1 MLPGD
6 KPEPGGEIAPS
17 FEDIHRR
24 REGLDRQG
32 RDWADARHR
41 LQTPGRF
48 AACRFLSRHLLKSG
62 DGFRQPFDLIQK
74 DTRQFHDEK
83 RKRCRL
89 ILDRIFENFHI
100 RRPLRGHDA
109 VLRQMT
115 AEGIYQ
121 LRALPDQKI
130 PRPEQHGARL
140 LFLGLN
146 RDKAHR
152 RSTCRLSDR
161 FRVGGIVLLALDERF
176 DIGGRDQSNLMPE
189 VPDGSPP
196 VVRTPAGFQG
206 DDAARLLG
214 KEAENFFSRELF
226 AEPNAAVGKGAMRLE
241 RPLCKIETDNANLL
255 HGCSLRSWDA
265 KTSPPWHIAMPSG
278 GASTPSL
285 IAFLGLVHLRVAALL
300 LVLGRGRSGDDRGVD
315 NRPPGL
321 RRGRL
326 CRISKPRSSSIA
338 LTSSNRPLVRSC
350 RSSQC
355 RKCSTVV
362 ASGIASRFSAIPAK
376 PRSAWLS

>member
-24 REGLDRQG
+24 REGLDRQR
-32 RDWADARHR
+32 RDGADTRHR

-48 AACRFLSRHLLKSG
+48 SACRFVSRHLLKFG
-62 DGFRQPFDLIQK
+62 DVFRQPFDLVKK

-89 ILDRIFENFHI
+89 ILDRLFKNFHI

-115 AEGIYQ
+115 PECVNQ

-140 LFLGLN
+140 LSLGLN

-152 RSTCRLSDR
+152 RSTGSLSDR
-161 FRVGGIVLLALDERF
+161 FRVSRIVLLTLDEGF
-176 DIGGRDQSNLMPE
+176 DIGGWDQSNLMPE
-189 VPDGSPP
+189 IPDGSPP
-196 VVRTPAGFQG
+196 VMRTPTGFQG
-206 DDAARLLG
+206 DDAAGLLG
-214 KEAENFFSRELF
+214 KEAEDFSSGELF

-241 RPLCKIETDNANLL
+241 GPLCKIETDNANLL

-285 IAFLGLVHLRVAALL
+285 IALPGLMHLRVTRLL
-300 LVLGRGRSGDDRGVD
+300 IV
-315 NRPPGL
+315 L
-321 RRGRL
+321 RRGR
-326 CRISKPRSSSIA
+326 RS
-338 LTSSNRPLVRSC
+338 
-350 RSSQC
+350 
-355 RKCSTVV
+355 
-362 ASGIASRFSAIPAK
+362 
-376 PRSAWLS
+376 

>member
-161 FRVGGIVLLALDERF
+161 FGVGRIVLLTLDERF
-176 DIGGRDQSNLMPE
+176 DVSGWDQSNLMPE
-189 VPDGSPP
+189 VTDGPHP
-196 VVRTPAGFQG
+196 VVRAPTGFHG
-206 DDAARLLG
+206 DAARLLG
-214 KEAENFFSRELF
+214 KEAKNFLSGKLFTELW
-226 AEPNAAVGKGAMRLE
+226 
-241 RPLCKIETDNANLL
+241 
-255 HGCSLRSWDA
+255 RSTA
-265 KTSPPWHIAMPSG
+265 RPSG
-278 GASTPSL
+278 AP
-285 IAFLGLVHLRVAALL
+285 AVAATITARCLWSAPGP
-300 LVLGRGRSGDDRGVD
+300 VIRDWCSVNARS
-315 NRPPGL
+315 
-321 RRGRL
+321 
-326 CRISKPRSSSIA
+326 
-338 LTSSNRPLVRSC
+338 T
-350 RSSQC
+350 
-355 RKCSTVV
+355 
-362 ASGIASRFSAIPAK
+362 ASRTRSPLPLSCSIPCISTA
-376 PRSAWLS
+376 PRNARCDGVPEGHCRAD

>member
-32 RDWADARHR
+32 RDWANPRHR
-41 LQTPGRF
+41 LQTPGGF
-48 AACRFLSRHLLKSG
+48 SACRFLSRDLLKFG

-89 ILDRIFENFHI
+89 ILDRLFKNFHI

-115 AEGIYQ
+115 AERVNQ
-121 LRALPDQKI
+121 LRALPDQNI

-140 LFLGLN
+140 LSLGLH

-152 RSTCRLSDR
+152 WSTRSLSDR
-161 FRVGGIVLLALDERF
+161 CRIGSIVLLALDERF
-176 DIGGRDQSNLMPE
+176 DVDGWDQSNLMPE
-189 VPDGSPP
+189 VPDGPPP
-196 VVRTPAGFQG
+196 VVRAATGFHG
-206 DDAARLLG
+206 DNAARLLG
-214 KEAENFFSRELF
+214 KEAENFFSGKLL
-226 AEPNAAVGKGAMRLE
+226 AEPHAAVGKGAMRLE
-241 RPLCKIETDNANLL
+241 GPLCKIETDNANLV

-285 IAFLGLVHLRVAALL
+285 IALLGLMHFRVARLL
-300 LVLGRGRSGDDRGVD
+300 LVLGRGRSGNDR
-315 NRPPGL
+315 
-321 RRGRL
+321 
-326 CRISKPRSSSIA
+326 SINDCA
-338 LTSSNRPLVRSC
+338 LPHQQT
-350 RSSQC
+350 
-355 RKCSTVV
+355 
-362 ASGIASRFSAIPAK
+362 
-376 PRSAWLS
+376 

>member
-48 AACRFLSRHLLKSG
+48 SACRFLSRHLLKFG

-83 RKRCRL
+83 RKRGRL
-89 ILDRIFENFHI
+89 ILDRLFKNLYI
-100 RRPLRGHDA
+100 RRPLRRHDA

-115 AEGIYQ
+115 AERVYQ

-140 LFLGLN
+140 LSLALN
-146 RDKAHR
+146 RDTAHR
-152 RSTCRLSDR
+152 RSTCGLSDR
-161 FRVGGIVLLALDERF
+161 FRVNRIVLLTPDVRF
-176 DIGGRDQSNLMPE
+176 DVDGWDQSNLMPE
-189 VPDGSPP
+189 VTDGPPP
-196 VVRTPAGFQG
+196 VVRAPTGFHG

-214 KEAENFFSRELF
+214 KEAENFLSGKLF
-226 AEPNAAVGKGAMRLE
+226 AEPDAAVGKGAMRLE
-241 RPLCKIETDNANLL
+241 RPLCKIKTDNA
-255 HGCSLRSWDA
+255 
-265 KTSPPWHIAMPSG
+265 
-278 GASTPSL
+278 
-285 IAFLGLVHLRVAALL
+285 
-300 LVLGRGRSGDDRGVD
+300 
-315 NRPPGL
+315 
-321 RRGRL
+321 
-326 CRISKPRSSSIA
+326 
-338 LTSSNRPLVRSC
+338 
-350 RSSQC
+350 
-355 RKCSTVV
+355 
-362 ASGIASRFSAIPAK
+362 
-376 PRSAWLS
+376 

>member
-24 REGLDRQG
+24 REGLDRQR
-32 RDWADARHR
+32 RDGADTRHR

-48 AACRFLSRHLLKSG
+48 SACRFVSRHLLKFG

-74 DTRQFHDEK
+74 DTRQLHDEK

-89 ILDRIFENFHI
+89 ILDRFFKNFHI

-115 AEGIYQ
+115 AERVNQ
-121 LRALPDQKI
+121 LGALPDQKI
-130 PRPEQHGARL
+130 PRSEQHGARL
-140 LFLGLN
+140 LSLALN

-152 RSTCRLSDR
+152 RSTRRLSDR
-161 FRVGGIVLLALDERF
+161 FRVSRIILLALDERF
-176 DIGGRDQSNLMPE
+176 DVGGWDQSNLMPE
-189 VPDGSPP
+189 VTNGSPP
-196 VVRTPAGFQG
+196 VVCAPTGFHG

-214 KEAENFFSRELF
+214 KEAENFFSGKLF

-241 RPLCKIETDNANLL
+241 GPLRKIETDNANLF

-285 IAFLGLVHLRVAALL
+285 VSGTGQTPPDPVGE
-300 LVLGRGRSGDDRGVD
+300 VLAE
-315 NRPPGL
+315 L
-321 RRGRL
+321 
-326 CRISKPRSSSIA
+326 A
-338 LTSSNRPLVRSC
+338 RPLSHC
-350 RSSQC
+350 L
-355 RKCSTVV
+355 V
-362 ASGIASRFSAIPAK
+362 ADDDAACG
-376 PRSAWLS
+376 

>member
-24 REGLDRQG
+24 REGLDRQR
-32 RDWADARHR
+32 RDGADTRHR

-48 AACRFLSRHLLKSG
+48 SACRFVSRHLLKFG
-62 DGFRQPFDLIQK
+62 DGFRQPFDLIKK
-74 DTRQFHDEK
+74 DTRQFHNEK

-89 ILDRIFENFHI
+89 ILDRLFKNFHI

-115 AEGIYQ
+115 AERINQ

-140 LFLGLN
+140 LSLALN

-161 FRVGGIVLLALDERF
+161 FRVSRIVLLALDEGF
-176 DIGGRDQSNLMPE
+176 DVGGWDQSNLMPE
-189 VPDGSPP
+189 IPDGSPP
-196 VVRTPAGFQG
+196 VMRTPTGFQG
-206 DDAARLLG
+206 DDTARLLG
-214 KEAENFFSRELF
+214 KEAKNFSSGELF

-241 RPLCKIETDNANLL
+241 GPLCKIETDNANLF

-285 IAFLGLVHLRVAALL
+285 IALLGLVHLRVAALP
-300 LVLGRGRSGDDRGVD
+300 LVLGRGRGGDNGRIH
-315 NRPPGL
+315 NRL
-321 RRGRL
+321 L
-326 CRISKPRSSSIA
+326 A
-338 LTSSNRPLVRSC
+338 H
-350 RSSQC
+350 Q
-355 RKCSTVV
+355 
-362 ASGIASRFSAIPAK
+362 
-376 PRSAWLS
+376 

>member
-32 RDWADARHR
+32 RDWADTRHR
-41 LQTPGRF
+41 LQPPGGF
-48 AACRFLSRHLLKSG
+48 SACRFLRPHLLKFG
-62 DGFRQPFDLIQK
+62 DCFRQPFDLIK
-74 DTRQFHDEK
+74 KNPRQFHDEQ

-89 ILDRIFENFHI
+89 ILDRLFKNFHT

-115 AEGIYQ
+115 AERVYQ

-130 PRPEQHGARL
+130 PRPKQHGARL
-140 LFLGLN
+140 LSLGLN

-152 RSTCRLSDR
+152 RSTCSLSDR
-161 FRVGGIVLLALDERF
+161 FRIGGIVLLALDEGF
-176 DIGGRDQSNLMPE
+176 DVGGWDQSTLRPE
-189 VPDGSPP
+189 VTDGPTP
-196 VVRTPAGFQG
+196 VGRAPTGFHG

-214 KEAENFFSRELF
+214 KEAENFLSGKLF
-226 AEPNAAVGKGAMRLE
+226 AETNAAVGTGAMRLE
-241 RPLCKIETDNANLL
+241 GPLCKIKTDNANLV
-255 HGCSLRSWDA
+255 HGCPLRSWDA

-285 IAFLGLVHLRVAALL
+285 IALLGLVHLRIAAVL
-300 LVLGRGRSGDDRGVD
+300 LVLRR
-315 NRPPGL
+315 
-321 RRGRL
+321 RRG
-326 CRISKPRSSSIA
+326 
-338 LTSSNRPLVRSC
+338 SNDH
-350 RSSQC
+350 
-355 RKCSTVV
+355 
-362 ASGIASRFSAIPAK
+362 
-376 PRSAWLS
+376 